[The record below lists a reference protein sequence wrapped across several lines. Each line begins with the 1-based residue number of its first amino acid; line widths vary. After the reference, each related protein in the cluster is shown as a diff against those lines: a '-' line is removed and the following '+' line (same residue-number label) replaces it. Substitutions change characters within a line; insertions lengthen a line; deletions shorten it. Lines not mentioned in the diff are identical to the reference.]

1 MRLTLAGRVS
11 ESSLLRKRGGC
22 RRGSRTPAARVRP
35 STASSSVGPVTP
47 AHLADRLEK
56 TPGPQLPSHPAIAV
70 WRAAASADI
79 DAIHAV
85 VSAADAVDHPTWTT
99 PRQDVAEAFEST
111 HIDPARDTL
120 VAVTADGEI
129 VATGVSALHPSR
141 AGGMLSVD
149 LSGAVHPQWRRRGI
163 GTALLRWLDARAQ
176 QQVARAAQSLE
187 GGGSEGRLKAYVE
200 EPNTDHATIL
210 AAQGYTAERWFSTM
224 ERDLAQPV
232 TALPMPEGISLVP
245 YDRARDADALAAR
258 NDAFR
263 DHWGSLPSNEER
275 WQQFVGGDFFRPDLS
290 RMAVTDDGQIVAFC
304 LASVNEEDFVALG
317 ASHAYIDL
325 IGVIRSHRKR
335 GLAPLVIAA
344 ALEAVRAEGF
354 ERAVLDVDTD
364 SPTGANRLYEE
375 VGFVATHRVVA
386 MVRRL

>member
-1 MRLTLAGRVS
+1 M
-11 ESSLLRKRGGC
+11 
-22 RRGSRTPAARVRP
+22 TPL
-35 STASSSVGPVTP
+35 
-47 AHLADRLEK
+47 HLADRLEK
-56 TPGPQLPSHPAIAV
+56 TPEPQLPSHPTIAT
-70 WRAAASADI
+70 WRAATSADI

-85 VSAADAVDHPTWTT
+85 VSSADAVDHPTWTT
-99 PRQDVAEAFEST
+99 PRQDVAEAFESS
-111 HIDPARDTL
+111 HIAPARDTL

-149 LSGAVHPQWRRRGI
+149 LSGAVHPEWRRRGI
-163 GTALLRWLDARAQ
+163 GTALLRWLDARAR

-187 GGGSEGRLKAYVE
+187 NGGSEGRLKVYVE
-200 EPNTDHATIL
+200 ETNTDHAAIL

-232 TALPMPEGISLVP
+232 VALDAPDGTSVVP

-275 WQQFVGGDFFRPDLS
+275 WQQFVGGEFFRPDLS

-304 LASVNEEDFVALG
+304 LASVNEEDFAALG

-344 ALEAVRAEGF
+344 ALDAIRAEGL

-364 SPTGANRLYEE
+364 SPTGANRLYDS
-375 VGFVATHRVVA
+375 VGFVATQRVVA